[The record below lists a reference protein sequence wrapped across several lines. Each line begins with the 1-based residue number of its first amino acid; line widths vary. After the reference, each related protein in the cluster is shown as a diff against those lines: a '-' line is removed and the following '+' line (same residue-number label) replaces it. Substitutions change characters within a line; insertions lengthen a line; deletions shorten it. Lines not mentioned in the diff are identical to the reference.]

1 MPTQHF
7 LFRLLMEMDQ
17 RNNYFTLEA
26 NGTLR
31 IVSSFN
37 YEESQSVYSIRV
49 RVSDEHNFSL
59 EDSFLV
65 NLINLN
71 EYPSRPFTSDA
82 LNFIEN
88 NLPGAEIVRFESSD
102 QDLNSSLVFDL
113 PEHNGTDFSIDTNG
127 TLYAVRP
134 FDFETDDSNF
144 SIIIRV
150 TDEGNLSSQSEILI
164 HLLNAVEDL
173 DGDGVE
179 DHYDPDDDG
188 DGFSDLEEI
197 AYPSDPRDAG
207 SVATCYQIIYGSR
220 GI

>member
-1 MPTQHF
+1 M
-7 LFRLLMEMDQ
+7 
-17 RNNYFTLEA
+17 
-26 NGTLR
+26 
-31 IVSSFN
+31 
-37 YEESQSVYSIRV
+37 
-49 RVSDEHNFSL
+49 

-71 EYPSRPFTSDA
+71 EYPSKPFTSDA

-102 QDLNSSLVFDL
+102 QDLNSSWFLICLSIMVPILV
-113 PEHNGTDFSIDTNG
+113 SIPTVLTCG
-127 TLYAVRP
+127 KT

-144 SIIIRV
+144 SILIRV

-164 HLLNAVEDL
+164 HLLNAIEDL

-197 AYPSDPRDAG
+197 AYPRIQGMPIRRQC
-207 SVATCYQIIYGSR
+207 ATKSFMGR
-220 GI
+220 GGFESEHC